1 MSVKELAKFIKYHQV
16 EEFLELINSKD
27 IDVNEKI
34 PGSKKYTSLIQL
46 AFSVYFETKDPRII
60 NSLVRHNANYA
71 VELNGTPLLFSFI
84 KYNMQSVIETILDKG
99 LDVDKF
105 NELTGKNLMSYIEHN
120 KNKSAYLIKD
130 AKKVSK
136 YAVVS
141 DAILEDDLDYVKEN
155 LSLLDRKDIVFM
167 ISRTIFKYSKG
178 EINLK
183 RAKEY
188 LDLLIIDENDVNHFT
203 TKRIKDEAGYDL
215 GTRNYYLDNIFY
227 NNKKHKRNREG
238 LLTNEDDNL
247 LLYLLEKGFDP
258 YNRVNLPHSFFSE
271 ILDKKAILII
281 DKMIEKGFL
290 NTHNEDYKK
299 YENKIVEK
307 ISTSTKPVQETFL
320 YNEQISD
327 SIKTKL
333 IENAFK
339 NDKTNIIVNYIEKGN
354 VQFIKDDIYKFVKIA
369 LYNENLTLIKE
380 LCKLNPDIDFNT
392 PLFTN
397 DSLVNSGRVL
407 SLPRTTEE
415 TYFLYQA
422 LTGIHK
428 DRYEVKSKKISKR
441 EKIYDYL
448 IKKGA
453 DFNLQDKYG
462 RTTAFNLIKL
472 EAIED
477 IEYLNKKGYIDL
489 KIKDNSNCSL
499 IDYSFKYSAKTPF
512 MINTGIYL
520 LELGVDV
527 SDSTLENIR
536 NMQKRSPTSKKINE
550 FISLIE
556 KINLNKILSNMNE
569 KTIDNIPV
577 KKKRL

>member
-16 EEFLELINSKD
+16 EEFLKSINSKD

-60 NSLVRHNANYA
+60 NSLVRHNANYT

-99 LDVDKF
+99 LDVEKF
-105 NELTGKNLMSYIEHN
+105 NKLTGQNLMSYIEHN

-141 DAILEDDLDYVKEN
+141 DAISEDDLDYVKEN
-155 LSLLDRKDIVFM
+155 LFLVDRKDIIFM

-178 EINLK
+178 EIDFK

-188 LDLLIIDENDVNHFT
+188 LDLLIIDQNDVNHFT
-203 TKRIKDEAGYDL
+203 TKRIKDESGCDL

-247 LLYLLEKGFDP
+247 LLYLLEKGFNP
-258 YNRVNLPHSFFSE
+258 YNRVNLSHSFFSE
-271 ILDKKAILII
+271 ILDKKAIIII

-290 NTHNEDYKK
+290 NTQDEDYKK

-307 ISTSTKPVQETFL
+307 ISTSTNPVQETFL

-339 NDKTNIIVNYIEKGN
+339 NDKTNVIVNYIEKGN
-354 VQFIKDDIYKFVKIA
+354 VDFIKNDIYKFVKIA

-380 LCKLNPDIDFNT
+380 LYKLNPNIDFNT
-392 PLFTN
+392 SLFTN
-397 DSLVNSGRVL
+397 DSLVNSGRIL

-448 IKKGA
+448 IQKGA

-462 RTTAFNLIKL
+462 RTPAFNLITL

-536 NMQKRSPTSKKINE
+536 NMQKRNPTSEKINE

-556 KINLNKILSNMNE
+556 KVNLNKILSNMNE
-569 KTIDNIPV
+569 KTINNTPV

>member
-60 NSLVRHNANYA
+60 NSLVKHNANYA
-71 VELNGTPLLFSFI
+71 IELNGTPLLFSFI

-155 LSLLDRKDIVFM
+155 LSLVDRKDIVFM

-178 EINLK
+178 EINFK

-188 LDLLIIDENDVNHFT
+188 LDLLIKDENDVNHFT

-247 LLYLLEKGFDP
+247 LLYLLDKGFNP
-258 YNRVNLPHSFFSE
+258 YSRVDLTHSFFSE
-271 ILDKKAILII
+271 ILDKKAIVII

-290 NTHNEDYKK
+290 NTQDEDYKK

-307 ISTSTKPVQETFL
+307 ISTSTNPVQETFL
-320 YNEQISD
+320 YNEKIAGSV
-327 SIKTKL
+327 KTKL

-380 LCKLNPDIDFNT
+380 LCKLNPNIDFNT

-428 DRYEVKSKKISKR
+428 DRYEVKSKKINKR

-448 IKKGA
+448 IQKGA
-453 DFNLQDKYG
+453 DFNLQDKFG
-462 RTTAFNLIKL
+462 RTNAFNLIKL

-477 IEYLNKKGYIDL
+477 IKYLNKKGYIDL
-489 KIKDNSNCSL
+489 KIKDNSNDSL
-499 IDYSFKYSAKTPF
+499 IDYSFRYSAKTPF

-536 NMQKRSPTSKKINE
+536 NMQKRSPTSEKINE

-556 KINLNKILSNMNE
+556 KVNLNKILSNVNE